1 MLLLPVMKTMSFKL
15 RKFYLVRVSNS
26 VHRIA
31 GCLNNVFFS
40 CFWEGGVSFFFLML
54 TKRFA
59 FFQFCLIG
67 LIGMFTTVE
76 DCYVS

>member
-1 MLLLPVMKTMSFKL
+1 M
-15 RKFYLVRVSNS
+15 
-26 VHRIA
+26 
-31 GCLNNVFFS
+31 FFS
-40 CFWEGGVSFFFLML
+40 PVSGKVVFHFFFFML

>member
-1 MLLLPVMKTMSFKL
+1 M
-15 RKFYLVRVSNS
+15 
-26 VHRIA
+26 
-31 GCLNNVFFS
+31 FFS
-40 CFWEGGVSFFFLML
+40 PVSGKVVFLFLFFFFLML

>member
-1 MLLLPVMKTMSFKL
+1 MITLLFKFI
-15 RKFYLVRVSNS
+15 KFYLVTESNT

-31 GCLNNVFFS
+31 GYFSAGFSPVSRKVVFGF
-40 CFWEGGVSFFFLML
+40 FFFLMF

-67 LIGMFTTVE
+67 LIAMFTTVE